1 MSETNE
7 KVRTVSGRVVS
18 NKMEKSITVA
28 VERQVMHRAYGK
40 IMRRTSKLVA
50 HDEDNNCNEG
60 DLVSIRECRPLS
72 KRKSW
77 TLVEV
82 LEKAE

>member
-1 MSETNE
+1 MSETSE
-7 KVRTVSGRVVS
+7 KIRTVSGRVVS

-28 VERQVMHRAYGK
+28 VERQVMHPAYGK
-40 IMRRTSKLVA
+40 IIRRTSKLVA
-50 HDEDNNCNEG
+50 HDEENSCNEG
-60 DLVSIRECRPLS
+60 DMVSIRECRPLS

-82 LEKAE
+82 LERAE